1 MRIRKYTC
9 LFLTLFSPCVWSLP
23 ILPLPCWVLEISLA
37 ICWGKVGRGGANF
50 SFVGLIYHYRVLAGC
65 YLTFN
70 CSLPE
75 RSLKNLFAKKNT
87 IFFLV
92 ISSSVSWRDDPVYS
106 REACWWLA
114 GSSPQ
119 LQEEDRL
126 VPALRS
132 EDAGLERSHLAERSQ
147 WGSKHHQ
154 SDLVFWPTHH
164 WTRPGKSLPF
174 QRFHKCSIYLLFF
187 LFSLWSSF
195 FPTTKI
201 PWCFHM
207 AANYSAIQR
216 DEILI
221 HVTTWADLKGITLS
235 AKSHSEKVIHC
246 IRPFYDILGV
256 TKW

>member
-50 SFVGLIYHYRVLAGC
+50 SFVGLIYHYHVLAGC

-147 WGSKHHQ
+147 CGAQNIISLIWF
-154 SDLVFWPTHH
+154 SDQLTTELGQESLSPFRDFINVQFIYYFFCLACD
-164 WTRPGKSLPF
+164 LPF
-174 QRFHKCSIYLLFF
+174 SPPLKYHGASIWRL
-187 LFSLWSSF
+187 
-195 FPTTKI
+195 T
-201 PWCFHM
+201 
-207 AANYSAIQR
+207 IQQYKGMKYWYMWQLGR
-216 DEILI
+216 ISRALRW
-221 HVTTWADLKGITLS
+221 VQKATLKRSYT
-235 AKSHSEKVIHC
+235 V
-246 IRPFYDILGV
+246 
-256 TKW
+256 